1 MGVQKPR
8 HTLIKIVQNFMV
20 AKDDKD
26 ENVESRVIALLL
38 SLSCRSHDVGAGG
51 SAV

>member
-8 HTLIKIVQNFMV
+8 HTLIKIMQNFMV
-20 AKDDKD
+20 ATD
-26 ENVESRVIALLL
+26 ENAESRVIALLL
-38 SLSCRSHDVGAGG
+38 SLSCRSHNVGAGG